1 VQSRSTES
9 GEHGVR
15 LRLGLRQPLP
25 AAVARALQAEMNQVM
40 AQPIEGL
47 VAPRDL
53 SLLDD
58 EVVFTLDAIHPG
70 ATRLSDLLA
79 GLRAA
84 GTSLGDGLAAALTAT
99 AAQLC
104 HKIHLA
110 PGVAG
115 RARVHGACHPGNLIL
130 TPAGSVALLGTGL
143 RTVDALVLPPDPGA
157 EIRHTAPENAA
168 QDPAD
173 PRSDIY
179 GLGVLFLTLLSGQ
192 TPWAE
197 ASPADHRAALLSG
210 QLRNP
215 GVSLSDPRPS
225 LVEVLRTAMSPAA
238 GQRYSTALGFGQA
251 ISNELKASGRPR
263 ADAAILQ
270 GMLQNNLPANVPQG
284 ALVLGPAAAP
294 RPAPAAPAR
303 PNSTLGGWSQVL
315 GGSASSSSAAAP
327 AAAQPR
333 AEPPSEPASG
343 APVAKISLPL
353 PGQGAASSGAPKIRL
368 PLPPGAPTS
377 DVSPAAAPAL
387 SGDLGAFDALYDKDV
402 PNQDAPRSGPRRPT
416 PKASPDPHQS
426 HSPKTTLIV
435 GGALVA
441 ALVAVWLLSSD
452 DPAPQVPTSPQ
463 VQTPGMVA
471 GAAPQDANTPPP
483 AAPQTP
489 TPPPA
494 PPPSPV
500 IVKTKPPSFLTVFST
515 PTGATVQ
522 MDGGYVGKTPLVLK
536 HTFEDRV
543 YELTL
548 LKEGYRPWKKS
559 LRPDTERKSI
569 SAKAIL
575 EKN

>member
-1 VQSRSTES
+1 MQSRSTES
-9 GEHGVR
+9 GEQGVR
-15 LRLGLRQPLP
+15 LRLSLRQPLP
-25 AAVARALQAEMNQVM
+25 ANTARALQAEMNQVM

-47 VAPRDL
+47 VAPRDVQI
-53 SLLDD
+53 LDD
-58 EVVFTLDAIHPG
+58 AVVFALDAIHPG

-79 GLRAA
+79 GLRTA

-143 RTVDALVLPPDPGA
+143 RTVDALLLPPDPSA
-157 EIRHTAPENAA
+157 DIRHTAPENAA

-197 ASPADHRAALLSG
+197 ASPEQHRAALLSG
-210 QLRNP
+210 QMRNP
-215 GVSLSDPRPS
+215 GVSLNDPRPS

-263 ADAAILQ
+263 ADAAVLQ
-270 GMLQNNLPANVPQG
+270 GMLQNNLPPQVPQG
-284 ALVLGPAAAP
+284 PLVLGPAAP
-294 RPAPAAPAR
+294 PPQAPAR
-303 PNSTLGGWSQVL
+303 PSSTLGGWSQVL
-315 GGSASSSSAAAP
+315 EGGPSSSGAPARQAAP
-327 AAAQPR
+327 PQP
-333 AEPPSEPASG
+333 ASAPEPARA
-343 APVAKISLPL
+343 APVAKIALPL
-353 PGQGAASSGAPKIRL
+353 PGERPASGGAPKIRL

-377 DVSPAAAPAL
+377 DVSPAAGPAL
-387 SGDLGAFDALYDKDV
+387 SGDLAAFDALYDKDV
-402 PNQDAPRSGPRRPT
+402 PNQDTPRSGPRRPT
-416 PKASPDPHQS
+416 PKASADTQQN

-441 ALVAVWLLSSD
+441 VLIAVWVFSGD
-452 DPAPQVPTSPQ
+452 DPAAEIPVTPQA
-463 VQTPGMVA
+463 QTPGMVA
-471 GAAPQDANTPPP
+471 GAAPQEANTPPP
-483 AAPQTP
+483 AVPATP

-500 IVKTKPPSFLTVFST
+500 VVKTKPPSFLTVFST